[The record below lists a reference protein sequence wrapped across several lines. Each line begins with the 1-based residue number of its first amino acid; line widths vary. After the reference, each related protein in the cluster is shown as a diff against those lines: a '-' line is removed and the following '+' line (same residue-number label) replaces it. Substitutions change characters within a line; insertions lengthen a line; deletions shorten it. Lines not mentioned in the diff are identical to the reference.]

1 MSKTE
6 KEDKTASLIEL
17 KDLFEG
23 LSQSNVS
30 EEDLPPSSTVELTH
44 EIVETMFDQTK
55 LKMITDLNELEIKG
69 ILKLSIINEII
80 FDGKTSVI
88 SKMRDEIMLLKISKN
103 RGGRREMIKAIYS
116 GSGAGYEEPVNRFK
130 RFIG

>member
-1 MSKTE
+1 MSDKKE
-6 KEDKTASLIEL
+6 KENSSNNVDL
-17 KDLFEG
+17 KDLLEG
-23 LSQSNVS
+23 LSQGGVS
-30 EEDLPPSSTVELTH
+30 EEDLPPASTVELTH

-80 FDGKTSVI
+80 FNGKTSVI

-116 GSGAGYEEPVNRFK
+116 GSGAGYEEPASRFK

>member
-1 MSKTE
+1 MSKKE
-6 KEDKTASLIEL
+6 KENSSNNVEL
-17 KDLFEG
+17 KDLLEG
-23 LSQSNVS
+23 LSQSSVS

-80 FDGKTSVI
+80 FNGKTSVI